1 MVPVPVTN
9 GPGGREDGKAR
20 SVYRAKSSHP
30 VHRCALPDPFTD
42 GRGTSH
48 REDRLEE
55 RARKQRVPFPG
66 TEQ

>member
-30 VHRCALPDPFTD
+30 DRRGGLPDPVTD
-42 GRGTSH
+42 GRGTGA

-55 RARKQRVPFPG
+55 RARKQRVPSPG